1 MKNKIILFLVL
12 LIPSLCFG
20 RSIKFQVST
29 DSNENFQKI
38 LVTDSKSQDRTS
50 YIFKTHSL
58 KVIVSDNATE
68 IKKLQLKL
76 MSIFPRQHNIT
87 EDSSFSIFRIFQF
100 FEALGIYNDW
110 QITNVKTTYSGD
122 NSIHEMFMY
131 KQDK

>member
-100 FEALGIYNDW
+100 FEALGNI
-110 QITNVKTTYSGD
+110 
-122 NSIHEMFMY
+122 
-131 KQDK
+131 

>member
-1 MKNKIILFLVL
+1 M
-12 LIPSLCFG
+12 
-20 RSIKFQVST
+20 ST